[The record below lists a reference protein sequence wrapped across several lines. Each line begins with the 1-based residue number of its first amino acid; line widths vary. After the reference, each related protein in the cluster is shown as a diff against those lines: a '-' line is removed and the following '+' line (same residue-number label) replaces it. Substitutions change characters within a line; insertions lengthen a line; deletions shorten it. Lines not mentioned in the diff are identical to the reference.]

1 MFNLPLFLLTASLTF
16 GQLTYRTVPDTD
28 SGPAYVF
35 AEEGTLNVSIY
46 CEVINNNV
54 QALSRW
60 LIIRDDNNQ
69 LIVPSFDSSGKC
81 TSPADLIDKIEAIG
95 DVIIQGSITY
105 QTNFTILNF
114 TVEFDL
120 ILNLIRCG
128 PQGYPPRVFN
138 FGFPGT

>member
-1 MFNLPLFLLTASLTF
+1 MFNLPLALLTASLTF
-16 GQLTYRTVPDTD
+16 GQLTYKTVPDTD
-28 SGPAYVF
+28 NGPAYVF

-54 QALSRW
+54 QAQSRW
-60 LIIRDDNNQ
+60 LIIRDDNSQ
-69 LIVPSFDSSGKC
+69 SIVPSFDGSGKC
-81 TSPADLIDKIEAIG
+81 TNPADLVGKIEAIG
-95 DVIIQGSITY
+95 DDIIQGSVTY

-128 PQGYPPRVFN
+128 PQGHPQRTFN